1 MTSEDVYNRF
11 FQRLQNNEVG
21 NDLEDSTVDVNVALL
36 DAGHTPDLGDHAT
49 FSDVSEDEIT
59 NTEASDTGY
68 TQGGETLTTK
78 TITVDTE
85 DRNVDFDADD
95 VTFTDST
102 IDARY
107 VVVYHAEPG
116 DETDQDL
123 IALFDL
129 GEEKSSENADFT
141 IEWSDNGIYR
151 GDSGGA

>member
-21 NDLEDSTVDVNVALL
+21 NDLESDTVDVNVALL
-36 DAGHTPDLGDHAT
+36 DESHSPDLGNHAT
-49 FSDVSEDEIT
+49 FSDVSADEIT
-59 NTEASDTGY
+59 NTDASDDGY
-68 TQGGETLTTK
+68 TQGGQTLTTK
-78 TITVDTE
+78 TITVDTAE
-85 DRNVDFDADD
+85 RNVDFDADD
-95 VTFTDST
+95 VTFSDST

-107 VVVYHAEPG
+107 VLVYHAEPAE
-116 DETDQDL
+116 ETDQDL